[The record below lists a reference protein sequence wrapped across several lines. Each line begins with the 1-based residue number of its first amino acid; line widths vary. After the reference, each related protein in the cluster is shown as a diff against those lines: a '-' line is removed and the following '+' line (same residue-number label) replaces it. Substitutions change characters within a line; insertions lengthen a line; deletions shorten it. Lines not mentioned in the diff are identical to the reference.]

1 MIHKIKAFFK
11 VISNAKFFY
20 KMFFYESSYFFEKKI
35 LQYSKKS
42 LNELGKDEILP
53 WLPLPLVEFL
63 DSKLNKTFNI
73 FEFGAGL
80 STIWFFSKNQNVF
93 SIDSDKTFIESLF
106 VGDLEKYNKNILIEE
121 NSEAFSEIPIDN
133 PSKFE
138 IIFID
143 AEQRYECA
151 VKSLPRLS
159 SNGVIILDNSD
170 RPEYKNIFDFYSRHG
185 FREITFTGIGI
196 INNYAW
202 SSTIFYRDN
211 NIFQI

>member
-11 VISNAKFFY
+11 VLVNARFFY
-20 KMFFYESSYFFEKKI
+20 KMFFYESSYFFKRKI
-35 LQYSKKS
+35 IQYSKKD
-42 LNELGKDEILP
+42 LYELDKDEILP

-63 DSKLNKTFNI
+63 DVKLNENFNI

-80 STIWFFSKNQNVF
+80 STIWFLSKNQNVF
-93 SIDSDKTFIESLF
+93 SIDSNKEFIDSLF
-106 VGDLEKYNKNILIEE
+106 VGDLRKYKSNIVIED
-121 NSEAFSEIPIDN
+121 NIEAFSDIPFDR
-133 PSKFE
+133 PSKFD

-143 AEQRYECA
+143 AEQRFECA
-151 VKSLPRLS
+151 KNSLSRLS

-170 RPEYKNIFDFYSRHG
+170 RLEYKNIFDFYSKNG

-196 INNYAW
+196 INNYSW
-202 SSTIFYRDN
+202 SSTVFYRDE